1 MSPRAVVFVIDDDL
15 SFRQSL
21 SRLVESV
28 GLVARAYSDPQQ
40 FMAECDPD
48 QAGCILLDLRMPGLS
63 GLDVQSELAQR
74 GITLPIIFITGHGDV
89 PSTVRAMKAGAVDFL
104 EKPVS
109 GQVILDAVHRAI
121 QVDAANRREAG
132 AVKDV
137 ERRAARLT
145 PREREVFAL
154 VVTGMTNAQVA
165 HSLGASEKTIKV
177 HRGRVMAKMQAD
189 SLPDLVVM
197 AQQLGISR
205 PNSVAT

>member
-1 MSPRAVVFVIDDDL
+1 M
-15 SFRQSL
+15 